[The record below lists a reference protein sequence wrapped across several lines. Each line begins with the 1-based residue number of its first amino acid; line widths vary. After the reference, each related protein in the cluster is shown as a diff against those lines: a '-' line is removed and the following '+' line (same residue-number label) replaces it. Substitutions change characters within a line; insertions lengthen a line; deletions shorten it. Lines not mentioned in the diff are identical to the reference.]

1 MLSRANSI
9 VNNYK
14 RSKKEVEDR
23 MMQRYEKL
31 KPTKPVSPRLRT
43 LLRAAS
49 RSRVPAVKIETDLA
63 MYDAATVLKHQV
75 LSGAPEFAVK
85 HSMNFNRYSV
95 RVRKLYEPSIIEPEC
110 RASSL
115 GGTQTGKTIPAP
127 VNI

>member
-63 MYDAATVLKHQV
+63 MYDAATVLKH
-75 LSGAPEFAVK
+75 
-85 HSMNFNRYSV
+85 
-95 RVRKLYEPSIIEPEC
+95 
-110 RASSL
+110 
-115 GGTQTGKTIPAP
+115 
-127 VNI
+127 